1 MAKLTVKAVESAKP
15 KPDGKLNRL
24 YDAGGL
30 YLQVN
35 PSGGR
40 VWRYKYRLAGKE
52 NVFAIGQYPEVTLA
66 RARALLNEARALVE
80 KGVAPRT
87 HREVE
92 KLKAVAIAK
101 DTFKAVAE
109 DWISKKQASW
119 SANYKRQVRT
129 FLGSDVYPAF
139 GALPISEVKA
149 AHVLKV
155 MKAAEARGAETVAI
169 LIRQW
174 CSQIFRYAASNLLVE
189 GDPAAALSGAVIR
202 PKVKHNRSLSKD
214 ELKNVLSKLQV
225 FSGERL
231 TAIAMELLMLTFVR
245 TVELRC
251 AGWAEFDLEG
261 KLWTVPAERMK
272 MKSAH
277 IVPLSVQVVSL
288 LKELQEMTGGKGWL
302 FPNSRRSDA
311 CMTGTTIN
319 RALERMGL
327 SGSASVLQFSAH
339 GFRGTAST
347 LLHEMGF
354 NSEWI
359 ELQLAHAPRN
369 KMAAIYNKAKYLDE
383 RAQMMQTWADKIDGF
398 RKEIQEKAL
407 IPNS

>member
-1 MAKLTVKAVESAKP
+1 MKHMLTVKAVENAKP
-15 KPDGKLNRL
+15 LPDGKIDRL
-24 YDAGGL
+24 WDGGGL

-35 PSGGR
+35 PSGSR
-40 VWRYKYRLAGKE
+40 LWRYKYRLAGKE
-52 NVFAIGQYPEVTLA
+52 NTYAIGVYPEISLA

-92 KLKAVAIAK
+92 KLKAAAVAS
-101 DTFKAVAE
+101 DTFKAIAN
-109 DWISKKQASW
+109 DWISKKQATW
-119 SANYKRQVRT
+119 TANYKRQVEK
-129 FLGSDVYPAF
+129 FLDSDVYPAF
-139 GALPISEVKA
+139 GALPISQVRS

-174 CSQIFRYAASNLLVE
+174 CSQIFRYAASNLLVDV
-189 GDPAAALSGAVIR
+189 DPAGALRGAVIR
-202 PKVKHNRSLSKD
+202 PKIKHNKSLSKD
-214 ELKNVLSKLQV
+214 ELKDVLARLHA
-225 FSGERL
+225 FTGERL
-231 TAIAMELLMLTFVR
+231 TAIAIELLMLTFVR

-251 AGWAEFDLEG
+251 AVWAEFDLQN

-272 MKSAH
+272 MKTAH
-277 IVPLSVQVVSL
+277 VVPLSLQVVAL
-288 LKELQEMTGGKGWL
+288 LTELRAMTDGKGWL
-302 FPNSRRSDA
+302 FPNSRRAEA
-311 CMTGTTIN
+311 CMSGTTIN

-327 SGSASVLQFSAH
+327 AGKASLLGFSAH

-369 KMAAIYNKAKYLDE
+369 KIAAIYNKAKYLDE
-383 RAQMMQTWADKIDGF
+383 RAQMMQDWANSVDKLRPGITA
-398 RKEIQEKAL
+398 IAL
-407 IPNS
+407 A